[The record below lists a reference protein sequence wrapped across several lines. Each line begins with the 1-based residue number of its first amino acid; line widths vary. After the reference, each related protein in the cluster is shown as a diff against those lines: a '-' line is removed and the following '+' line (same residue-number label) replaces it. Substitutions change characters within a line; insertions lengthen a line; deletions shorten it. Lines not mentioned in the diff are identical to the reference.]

1 MKFYQL
7 AALTSVAAATLFA
20 GQASATTISV
30 PNYSFELP
38 NTGSY
43 TIDNITDWG
52 GYPSTGQWGT
62 QISTTAQYPGGVPDG
77 SQFAYTNNSGIYLSD
92 AAFSAANLLQ
102 VGTYVLTVD
111 VGSRLDFAFTGN
123 ADVRLFAGAT
133 EVADTLASA
142 PTAGTFALATVTYV
156 VAAGNPNIGQSLG
169 IELDGQAVGGSG
181 QVDWDLVTLDY
192 ETPASPTPLPAALPL
207 FASGLGAMGLFGWH
221 RKRKNAAVPTAA

>member
-1 MKFYQL
+1 MKFNQL
-7 AALTSVAAATLFA
+7 AALTSVAAAMLFA

-30 PNYSFELP
+30 PNYSFEMP
-38 NTGSY
+38 STGSY
-43 TIDNITDWG
+43 TVDNITDWG
-52 GYPSTGQWGT
+52 GYPASGQWGV
-62 QISTTAQYPGGVPDG
+62 QLSTTAQYPGGVPDG

-142 PTAGTFALATVTYV
+142 PTAGTFELATVTYV
-156 VAAGNPNIGQSLG
+156 VAAGNPYIGDSLG
-169 IELDGQAVGGSG
+169 IELDGQAAGGSG
-181 QVDWDLVTLDY
+181 QVNWDLVTLNF
-192 ETPASPTPLPAALPL
+192 EAPLSATPLPAALPL
-207 FASGLGAMGLFGWH
+207 FVGGLGLMGLFGWR
-221 RKRKNAAVPTAA
+221 RKQKAQAAA